1 VTYNAMAIGYEQT
14 SFDIEGENKMSTTKN
29 GSPSG
34 KGGNIDTRRN
44 PFLGNGK
51 VAARPNLASV
61 PGMGAVIDS
70 VLLAGAAVML
80 GATRDGGAVIITI
93 FDGENRHR
101 TYCSNERELE
111 SAWAS
116 INAAYEV
123 E

>member
-1 VTYNAMAIGYEQT
+1 MTIGYVQT
-14 SFDIEGENKMSTTKN
+14 SFNIMGEDEMPTTKIREA
-29 GSPSG
+29 SG

-44 PFLGNGK
+44 PFVASGK
-51 VAARPNLASV
+51 DAARPSLASV

-80 GATRDGGAVIITI
+80 GATRDGGAIVITI
-93 FDGENRHR
+93 FDGQDRHR

-111 SAWAS
+111 NAWAS
-116 INAAYEV
+116 ISAAYDV

>member
-1 VTYNAMAIGYEQT
+1 M
-14 SFDIEGENKMSTTKN
+14 
-29 GSPSG
+29 
-34 KGGNIDTRRN
+34 GG
-44 PFLGNGK
+44 
-51 VAARPNLASV
+51 
-61 PGMGAVIDS
+61 VIDS